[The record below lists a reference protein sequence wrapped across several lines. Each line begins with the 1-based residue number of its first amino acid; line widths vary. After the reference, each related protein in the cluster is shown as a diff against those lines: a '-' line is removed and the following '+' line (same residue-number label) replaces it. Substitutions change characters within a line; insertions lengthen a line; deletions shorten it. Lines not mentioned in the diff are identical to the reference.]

1 MSSGTPALPWKGHL
15 QLLVSHPVFI
25 TSGSQDGY
33 CGFSHFSFTSS
44 FQGRMKVGWYVKALF
59 LWSSVIFSW
68 DRDSSNQLSP
78 TSLWREQIHMST
90 SNPFSQRK
98 MGQYDGLDQTQLF
111 TYAWNTCLLSWDKW
125 ISTGWRSVTRED
137 LEWLLVRQPA
147 NCLREQA
154 VKWLKGGGRGEI
166 VFRKPQTSP
175 FCKKEGPAT
184 PVTTALPEASG
195 ITSEMHLI
203 LYWDRPG
210 SSLKAFPGTLL
221 QTLFEKFLLMAMRR
235 ASWHNF

>member
-1 MSSGTPALPWKGHL
+1 MATAALVIL
-15 QLLVSHPVFI
+15 ASH
-25 TSGSQDGY
+25 
-33 CGFSHFSFTSS
+33 
-44 FQGRMKVGWYVKALF
+44 
-59 LWSSVIFSW
+59 
-68 DRDSSNQLSP
+68 QLSKVEWRWAGTWKPYSSEVLSFSLEIETLP
-78 TSLWREQIHMST
+78 TNFLLHLFGESRFTCLPLTQ
-90 SNPFSQRK
+90 FSQRK

-111 TYAWNTCLLSWDKW
+111 TYAWNTCLLSWDEW
-125 ISTGWRSVTRED
+125 ISTGWHSVTRED

-175 FCKKEGPAT
+175 FCKKEAPAT

-203 LYWDRPG
+203 LYWDSPG